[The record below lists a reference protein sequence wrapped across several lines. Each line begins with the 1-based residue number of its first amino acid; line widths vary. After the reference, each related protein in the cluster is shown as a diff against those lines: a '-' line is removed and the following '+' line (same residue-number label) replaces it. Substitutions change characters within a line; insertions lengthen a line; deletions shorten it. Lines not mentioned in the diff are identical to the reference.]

1 MAASAFIIRVPEAE
15 PCVGGMRLRYDAS
28 SRLGVPAHVTV
39 LVPFMDPVHIDG
51 RVLDTASAALASV
64 KSFRF
69 RLHRVGRFLVTAY
82 LEPDP
87 PGPFISLTQAL
98 SRAFPNYLP
107 YGGEHD
113 SIVPHLTVADGS
125 AEHAELAALQ
135 IQAWLGENGPIHG
148 TCTSVDLL
156 ENSSG
161 HWRQMHAFK
170 LPRAE
175 G

>member
-1 MAASAFIIRVPEAE
+1 MAASAFVIRVPEAE
-15 PCVGGMRLRYDAS
+15 PCVGEMRLRYDAS
-28 SRLGVPAHVTV
+28 AHLGVPAHVTV

-51 RVLDTASAALASV
+51 RVLNTASAALASV
-64 KSFRF
+64 RSFKF
-69 RLHRVGRFLVTAY
+69 RLHRVGRFPVTAY
-82 LEPDP
+82 LEPHP
-87 PGPFISLTQAL
+87 PGPFVSLTHAL
-98 SRAFPNYLP
+98 SRAFPEYLP

-125 AEHAELAALQ
+125 AEHAELAALEMR
-135 IQAWLGENGPIHG
+135 AWLVQNGPIHC

-170 LPRAE
+170 LTGAE